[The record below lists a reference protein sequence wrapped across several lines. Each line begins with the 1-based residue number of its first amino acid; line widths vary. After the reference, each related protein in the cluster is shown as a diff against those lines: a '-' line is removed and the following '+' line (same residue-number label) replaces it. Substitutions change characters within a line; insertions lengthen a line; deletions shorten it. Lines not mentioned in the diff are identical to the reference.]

1 MTKSKSSVCYR
12 ILVVL
17 SLLAGIL
24 INVIKTKSVSAILSY
39 FTLQSNIL
47 CFAVFASIVFM
58 ELRKKNYKSDVY
70 YLVKGG
76 ITIAIL
82 ITGLTYLFA
91 LSPTGFCMDFQQKTL
106 ANKTISNLLVHVVS
120 PILVTLDYFLFDE
133 KGHFKRYYP
142 IIWLCIPFDYLLY
155 VYTYSSSGGT
165 FFNIGGSK
173 KFAYFFLD
181 YEKIGYLGVAKW
193 IVLITL
199 CILFISYL
207 LVWFDRKMRDQRELR

>member
-58 ELRKKNYKSDVY
+58 ELRKKNYKSEVY

-207 LVWFDRKMRDQRELR
+207 LVWFDGKMRDQRELR